1 MDLIQLE
8 YTDDTKQRYQTPN
21 GPQAFTKRQVRVLD
35 SSGEEHLT
43 EQLES
48 LYGPI
53 LKHDPQGNPLAVRWT
68 QYSPRAANMN
78 LLQMEQASNV
88 NDAVAIANVSGIP
101 PQNLMAADAEGNIAW
116 TIAGI
121 MPKRNY
127 EGDKLVPWPLAGTD
141 FTGWLAPQDY
151 PRVFNPASGQLQTA
165 NSRVAS
171 GDDLAKLGDGGY
183 DLGIRQL
190 QIRDH
195 LAKFSKANEADML
208 AVQLDDEAQ
217 FYGEWHQLLRQHL
230 HASGQPEATA
240 LLPVLND
247 WDGHASVD
255 SVAYSLVR
263 EYRLQVRDRVW
274 EPLQAMVRAKDTDL
288 SMLGLRQLDGP
299 LWGLLEE
306 RPMHWLNRTY
316 NDWQALFDSAALAAK
331 KQLIEDAGSL
341 GKAKWGHLN
350 RSKIQHPLSRAVPQL
365 SWLLDMSI
373 EAQSGDS
380 FLPEVTG
387 TNKGAS
393 ERFAVSPGK
402 EEQGYF
408 HMPGGQ
414 SGHPLSPYYGA
425 GHEAWHNGEAT
436 PFLPMASRESL
447 ILQN

>member
-141 FTGWLAPQDY
+141 FTSWLAPQDY

-255 SVAYSLVR
+255 SVA
-263 EYRLQVRDRVW
+263 
-274 EPLQAMVRAKDTDL
+274 
-288 SMLGLRQLDGP
+288 
-299 LWGLLEE
+299 
-306 RPMHWLNRTY
+306 
-316 NDWQALFDSAALAAK
+316 
-331 KQLIEDAGSL
+331 
-341 GKAKWGHLN
+341 
-350 RSKIQHPLSRAVPQL
+350 
-365 SWLLDMSI
+365 
-373 EAQSGDS
+373 
-380 FLPEVTG
+380 
-387 TNKGAS
+387 
-393 ERFAVSPGK
+393 
-402 EEQGYF
+402 
-408 HMPGGQ
+408 
-414 SGHPLSPYYGA
+414 
-425 GHEAWHNGEAT
+425 
-436 PFLPMASRESL
+436 
-447 ILQN
+447 